1 MIKVTDDFKIM
12 TNRAI
17 VSIKDEDKESFT
29 NSIKYILEQL
39 EYKEYDVFIEYLFN
53 KIISEVEMNREQKER
68 LMEKIEYDIKSE
80 MIAQEEKKKIK
91 RSECPYGGIDC
102 AWCVE
107 DCE

>member
-1 MIKVTDDFKIM
+1 MKVTDDFKIM

-53 KIISEVEMNREQKER
+53 KIISEVENEYRTKRTTNGKNRVRHQKR
-68 LMEKIEYDIKSE
+68 YDCSRRK
-80 MIAQEEKKKIK
+80 EENQTK
-91 RSECPYGGIDC
+91 
-102 AWCVE
+102 
-107 DCE
+107 

>member
-39 EYKEYDVFIEYLFN
+39 EYKEHDVFIEYLFN
-53 KIISEVEMNREQKER
+53 KIISEVKMNREQKER
-68 LMEKIEYDIKSE
+68 LMEKIEYDIKSG
-80 MIAQEEKKKIK
+80 MIAQEEKNKIK
-91 RSECPYGGIDC
+91 RTECPYGGIDC
-102 AWCVE
+102 AWYGG

>member
-1 MIKVTDDFKIM
+1 MIVVTDDFKIM

-53 KIISEVEMNREQKER
+53 KIISEVENEQR
-68 LMEKIEYDIKSE
+68 T
-80 MIAQEEKKKIK
+80 K
-91 RSECPYGGIDC
+91 RKTNGKN
-102 AWCVE
+102 
-107 DCE
+107 

>member
-1 MIKVTDDFKIM
+1 MKVTDDFKIM

-53 KIISEVEMNREQKER
+53 KIISEVEN
-68 LMEKIEYDIKSE
+68 EYRT
-80 MIAQEEKKKIK
+80 K
-91 RSECPYGGIDC
+91 RTTNGKN
-102 AWCVE
+102 
-107 DCE
+107 

>member
-1 MIKVTDDFKIM
+1 MIVVTDDFKIM

-53 KIISEVEMNREQKER
+53 KIISQVKDEQRTKR
-68 LMEKIEYDIKSE
+68 TNKGKKKEKI
-80 MIAQEEKKKIK
+80 
-91 RSECPYGGIDC
+91 
-102 AWCVE
+102 
-107 DCE
+107 

>member
-53 KIISEVEMNREQKER
+53 KIISEVKNERKEN
-68 LMEKIEYDIKSE
+68 
-80 MIAQEEKKKIK
+80 
-91 RSECPYGGIDC
+91 CN
-102 AWCVE
+102 
-107 DCE
+107 

>member
-17 VSIKDEDKESFT
+17 VSIKDEDKESFA

-53 KIISEVEMNREQKER
+53 KIISEVENE
-68 LMEKIEYDIKSE
+68 
-80 MIAQEEKKKIK
+80 
-91 RSECPYGGIDC
+91 
-102 AWCVE
+102 
-107 DCE
+107 

>member
-53 KIISEVEMNREQKER
+53 KIISEVENEYRTKRTTNRKN
-68 LMEKIEYDIKSE
+68 
-80 MIAQEEKKKIK
+80 
-91 RSECPYGGIDC
+91 
-102 AWCVE
+102 
-107 DCE
+107 

>member
-12 TNRAI
+12 INRAI

-29 NSIKYILEQL
+29 NSIKYIIEQL

-53 KIISEVEMNREQKER
+53 KIINEVKMNREQKER
-68 LMEKIEYDIKSE
+68 LIEKIEYDIKSD
-80 MIAQEEKKKIK
+80 MIVQEEKKKIK

-102 AWCVE
+102 AWCDE

>member
-39 EYKEYDVFIEYLFN
+39 VFIEYLFN
-53 KIISEVEMNREQKER
+53 KIISEVENEQR
-68 LMEKIEYDIKSE
+68 T
-80 MIAQEEKKKIK
+80 K
-91 RSECPYGGIDC
+91 RTIN
-102 AWCVE
+102 
-107 DCE
+107 

>member
-53 KIISEVEMNREQKER
+53 KIISEAENERKEN
-68 LMEKIEYDIKSE
+68 
-80 MIAQEEKKKIK
+80 
-91 RSECPYGGIDC
+91 CN
-102 AWCVE
+102 
-107 DCE
+107 